1 MGPANLRLLG
11 ARASSPARPS
21 SPLRAESAHLA
32 GDRIRLRAA
41 ISRTIELATEDALA
55 VPTPDERLATIWI
68 VSSLAWSAIPSATTD
83 DPETSWLI
91 LVLNPSYL
99 SSSWL
104 DRGQLCLLTSGELR
118 VV

>member
-1 MGPANLRLLG
+1 MQ
-11 ARASSPARPS
+11 ARGSAAAHDRFARPDI
-21 SPLRAESAHLA
+21 AEL
-32 GDRIRLRAA
+32 
-41 ISRTIELATEDALA
+41 TIELATSRSPGARQRD
-55 VPTPDERLATIWI
+55 DRNATIWI
-68 VSSLAWSAIPSATTD
+68 VSSLARSVIPSATTD

-104 DRGQLCLLTSGELR
+104 DGGQLSVLTSGELR

>member
-1 MGPANLRLLG
+1 MLTIAFVLASAQPGTIATRRRTRRPVPA
-11 ARASSPARPS
+11 
-21 SPLRAESAHLA
+21 
-32 GDRIRLRAA
+32 
-41 ISRTIELATEDALA
+41 
-55 VPTPDERLATIWI
+55 PDERLATIWI
-68 VSSLAWSAIPSATTD
+68 VSSLARSVIPSATTD

-104 DRGQLCLLTSGELR
+104 DGGQLSVLTSGELR